1 MTRTWPDDLIDEQ
14 EWHVYHQV
22 IERARQAGIPFAA
35 GGGFAVAAY
44 TGRWRDTKDLDLYT
58 TPAAREALIE
68 VTREAGLIDMYPRNP
83 YDRRWIYRAGCGNT
97 VVDVISAMANLRAYV
112 DEQWLREGAEMRIR
126 GDRLPIV
133 PAEEM
138 VWNKLYVMQH
148 DRCDWTDVLNLFYST
163 GHLLDWDYLLQRLGD
178 DTPLLS
184 AALSL
189 YRWICPGR
197 SRRIPAW
204 VWERLQTQPP
214 ARDAIPEIDWHHAT
228 LLDLRP
234 WFAVVESP

>member
-1 MTRTWPDDLIDEQ
+1 MNRTWPDDLIEEK
-14 EWHVYHQV
+14 EWQVYHEV
-22 IERARQAGIPFAA
+22 MVRARQAGIPFAA

-58 TPAAREALIE
+58 LPAAREALIE
-68 VTREAGLIDMYPRNP
+68 VTRDVGLIDLYPRYP

-97 VVDVISAMANLRAYV
+97 IVDVISAMANLRAYV

-126 GDRLPIV
+126 GERLPIV
-133 PAEEM
+133 
-138 VWNKLYVMQH
+138 
-148 DRCDWTDVLNLFYST
+148 
-163 GHLLDWDYLLQRLGD
+163 LLDWEYLLQRLGD

-189 YRWICPGR
+189 YRWVCPGR

-204 VWERLQTQPP
+204 VWERLHTPP
-214 ARDAIPEIDWHHAT
+214 PPRDAIPEVDWHHAT